1 MHFYNEL
8 KGLIQV
14 ISATRTYI
22 KLSKR
27 GYGGIYFLVG
37 TKMFEVP
44 ISDATLNLVSKCYT
58 FNDQPL
64 NM

>member
-1 MHFYNEL
+1 M
-8 KGLIQV
+8 

-27 GYGGIYFLVG
+27 GYGGIYFLMD

-44 ISDATLNLVSKCYT
+44 MSDATLTLVSKCYA